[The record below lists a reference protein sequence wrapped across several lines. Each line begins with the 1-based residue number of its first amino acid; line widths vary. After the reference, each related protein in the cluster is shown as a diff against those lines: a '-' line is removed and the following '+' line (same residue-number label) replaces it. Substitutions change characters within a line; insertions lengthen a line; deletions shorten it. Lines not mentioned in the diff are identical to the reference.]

1 MPKKELDKLLKES
14 GGNLSYIEKKLS
26 LGDGYLSKS
35 DIKIFHISP
44 NDLNVKIPSGNEGGA
59 NSQWL
64 LGGKTAN
71 GITEG
76 IADLTKDNLIIR
88 EITLGDK
95 Q

>member
-1 MPKKELDKLLKES
+1 MNPAW
-14 GGNLSYIEKKLS
+14 GNSATNVVKIEV
-26 LGDGYLSKS
+26 
-35 DIKIFHISP
+35 SP
-44 NDLNVKIPSGNEGGA
+44 NTRLYQGFAA
-59 NSQWL
+59 NQR
-64 LGGKTAN
+64 GKTAN